1 MTNEDFLARTSI
13 ELDTIY
19 KKINKHL
26 DEILREDR
34 EHPDGQRIQ
43 IVRSIINT
51 AITLANES
59 DSESIAYVAD
69 LLDSVAED
77 CTYLAEEL
85 DKQ

>member
-13 ELDTIY
+13 ELDAIY

-43 IVRSIINT
+43 IVRSMINT
-51 AITLANES
+51 AITILENP
-59 DSESIAYVAD
+59 DSESITYVAD
-69 LLDSVAED
+69 MLDSIAED

>member
-43 IVRSIINT
+43 IVRSMINT

-59 DSESIAYVAD
+59 DSESIVYVAD
-69 LLDSVAED
+69 LLDSIAED

-85 DKQ
+85 DKR